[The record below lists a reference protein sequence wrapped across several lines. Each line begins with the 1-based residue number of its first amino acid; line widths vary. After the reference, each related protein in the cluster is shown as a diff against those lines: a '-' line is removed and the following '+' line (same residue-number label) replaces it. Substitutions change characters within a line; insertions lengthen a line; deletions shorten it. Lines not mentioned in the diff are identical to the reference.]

1 MRMLNVEII
10 KVAFLVVLNGLCYSS
25 ASAHFLSFGVLPP
38 TIENHSLEKISEHV
52 YTVIGPH
59 DLPNSKTKGFMN
71 NPSAILTNKGFV
83 VVDPGSSAKIG
94 REFLKKL
101 KCISP
106 QPVVA
111 VFNTHVHGDHW
122 LGNHGIRE
130 SYPGVPI
137 YAHYHAIE
145 RLNAGEGQVWLDRFN
160 GMTGGAL
167 TDTRITVP
175 DKALKGGEAIKIGGI
190 TFKVHNPGKAHSNT
204 DIMIEVVDDKVL
216 FTGDIVMN
224 EFMPYSAVPEDAS
237 FKGTI
242 KALNDAIN
250 NDNIKIYVP
259 GHGLPLEKNLLHTQ
273 IKFTQD
279 LLASV
284 KKYYLQGMADHEMRG
299 LVEKDLEE
307 YRTWSHFDELGK
319 VIAHVYVEV
328 EQDNF

>member
-1 MRMLNVEII
+1 MFKANFI
-10 KVAFLVVLNGLCYSS
+10 KLFLLVALNGFCYSS

-38 TIENHSLEKISEHV
+38 TIENHSLEKTSEHV
-52 YTVIGPH
+52 YTIIGPH
-59 DLPNSKTKGFMN
+59 EWPNKKTNGFMN
-71 NPSAILTNKGFV
+71 NPSAILTSDGFV
-83 VVDPGSSAKIG
+83 VVDPGSSARVG

-111 VFNTHVHGDHW
+111 VFNTHAHGDHW
-122 LGNHGIRE
+122 LGNYGIRE
-130 SYPGVPI
+130 SYPNVPI

-160 GMTGGAL
+160 GMTQGAL
-167 TDTRITVP
+167 SDTRITVP
-175 DKALKGGEAIKIGGI
+175 NKALKGGEVIKIGGI
-190 TFKVHNPGKAHSNT
+190 TFKIHDPGKAHSDT
-204 DIMIEVVDDKVL
+204 DIMIEVVDEKVL

-224 EFMPYSAVPEDAS
+224 GFMPYSAMPEDAS

-250 NDNIKIYVP
+250 YDNVKIYVP
-259 GHGLPLEKNLLHTQ
+259 GHGLPVERNALYTQ
-273 IKFTQD
+273 IKFTED

-284 KKYYLQGMADHEMRG
+284 KKYYTQGLAVHEMKD
-299 LVEKDLEE
+299 LVEKDMGE

-319 VIAHVYVEV
+319 VIAHVYTEV